1 MSRRLSSVPS
11 WKLHPALGKSPWRCA
26 WGTRDGVSLPAQSA
40 TEHAG
45 QNEGLILGAGENRPP
60 DEGHSLQKR
69 NETVARERSVGAGPC
84 GDGVASLR
92 GTTKSGEGPLRKA
105 ASRSLRVWFRK
116 RVNVFADPDSRG
128 PQGDVSSL
136 GDDRALCFG
145 LEDEPNGQ

>member
-11 WKLHPALGKSPWRCA
+11 WKPHPALGKSPWRCA

-92 GTTKSGEGPLRKA
+92 GQEKGHSGNPRA
-105 ASRSLRVWFRK
+105 AVYESGFENASMCLWIQTHGGHRVM
-116 RVNVFADPDSRG
+116 
-128 PQGDVSSL
+128 
-136 GDDRALCFG
+136 
-145 LEDEPNGQ
+145 